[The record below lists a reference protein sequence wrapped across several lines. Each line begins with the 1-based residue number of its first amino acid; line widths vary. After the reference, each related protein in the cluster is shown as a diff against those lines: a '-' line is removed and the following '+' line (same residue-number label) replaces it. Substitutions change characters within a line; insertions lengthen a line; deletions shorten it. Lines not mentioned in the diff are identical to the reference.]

1 MKIKSSALLLALG
14 IVAICSLLAAQ
25 QTKST
30 AAVTIAVK
38 DESGAVVPH
47 AQIELSPSPATTP
60 QNLETGENGALP
72 LNLTPGDYNLYVT
85 VPGFKRWSQHIQVQ
99 GVAAQTISVVL
110 KVGPCPPG
118 SCTPVYVGGPTTL
131 LRIDQTHLGSDSQI
145 DQTFAHPYRLN
156 AVAIPAA
163 VQTSHFDGQTW
174 WNHIKFL
181 ADDKLEGRDTGSR
194 GEREAQKYAV
204 EQLERAGAESA
215 GVNGFYQPVK
225 FVSRQIV
232 EKDCSLTLIRDVE
245 GKTKREPL
253 TLGEDAI
260 ISTRVMPAPEV
271 EAPLV
276 FAGYGLKVPEKNYD
290 DFAGVDVR
298 GKIIVILAGSPSEIP
313 GALASHYQ
321 TAAERWKVL
330 RADGAVSLINPA
342 SMDIPWSRMALNRA
356 HPSMDLDYPEFN
368 ETEGAKIAVTV
379 NPASAEKFF
388 AGSGHTFE
396 EIAALGKD
404 RKPLPHFPLAVSLAA
419 KTKVDVTKIESAN
432 LVAKLPGS
440 DPALKDEYVVL
451 SAHLDHIGIGEPIN
465 GDRIYNGAMDNG
477 SGSALVLDMAASFKK
492 NPEKLRRSILL
503 VLVTGEEK
511 GLLGS
516 KYFAAHPTVPPKS
529 IVADVNVDMFLP
541 IVPLRLLT
549 VLGLD
554 DSDLGDRVRE
564 IAQSFGVTVQPDP
577 EPLRNLFV
585 RSDQYNFIRH
595 GVPSVIMSVAPEPGT
610 PEVKIFKDWLT
621 QRYHAPSDDVD
632 QPVDLAA
639 AAKYEEI
646 VRALVISVANGDH
659 RPQWK
664 PDSFFRRYAEP
675 VNIGQ

>member
-1 MKIKSSALLLALG
+1 MKIKSSTLLLVATL
-14 IVAICSLLAAQ
+14 IAICPLLLAQ

-30 AAVTIAVK
+30 ASVTIVVT
-38 DESGAVVPH
+38 DPTGAVIPH
-47 AQIELSPSPATTP
+47 AQIKLSPEPTAASTW
-60 QNLETGENGALP
+60 ETG
-72 LNLTPGDYNLYVT
+72 GDGRL
-85 VPGFKRWSQHIQVQ
+85 
-99 GVAAQTISVVL
+99 SVDL
-110 KVGPCPPG
+110 PPG
-118 SCTPVYVGGPTTL
+118 SYQLSASSPHFLTETKHLKVQEGDDQPVFVKLRWDGVGTVVEMGHPNGPL
-131 LRIDQTHLGSDSQI
+131 QVLPVDQSLPS
-145 DQTFAHPYRLN
+145 TFHNSSHAQVFSS
-156 AVAIPAA
+156 A
-163 VQTSHFDGQTW
+163 HFDGQTW
-174 WNHIKFL
+174 WYHVKFL

-204 EQLERAGAESA
+204 EQLKSAGAEPA
-215 GVNGFYQPVK
+215 GINGFYQPVK

-232 EKDCSLTLIRDVE
+232 ERDCSLTLIRDS
-245 GKTKREPL
+245 KRETL

-290 DFAGVDVR
+290 DFANIDVR

-330 RADGAVSLINPA
+330 RAAGAVGIVSLPNPA
-342 SMDIPWSRMALNRA
+342 SMDIPWSRIALNRA
-356 HPSMDLDYPEFN
+356 HPSMDLDYPEFD

-379 NPASAEKFF
+379 NPAAAERFF

-419 KTKVDVTKIESAN
+419 KTKVELTRIESAN
-432 LVAKLPGS
+432 LVAKIPGS
-440 DPALKDEYVVL
+440 DPALKDEFVVL

-477 SGSALVLDMAASFKK
+477 SGSALLLDMAASFQK
-492 NPEKLRRSILL
+492 NPEKLRRSLLL

-516 KYFAAHPTVPPKS
+516 KYFAAHPTVKPES

-541 IVPLRLLT
+541 IVPLKLLT

-554 DSDLGDRVRE
+554 DSDLGNRVRD
-564 IAQSFGVTVQPDP
+564 IAQSLGVRVQPDP

-595 GVPSVIMSVAPEPGT
+595 GIPSVIMSVAPEPGSS
-610 PEVKIFKDWLT
+610 EVKIFKDWLT
-621 QRYHAPSDDVD
+621 QRYHAPSDDVN

-646 VRALVISVANGDH
+646 VRALLIDIANGGH
-659 RPQWK
+659 RPEWK
-664 PDSFFRRYAEP
+664 PDSFFRRYAQP
-675 VNIGQ
+675 VKIKE

>member
-1 MKIKSSALLLALG
+1 MKIKSSSLLLALLF
-14 IVAICSLLAAQ
+14 AISAAAQ
-25 QTKST
+25 N
-30 AAVTIAVK
+30 
-38 DESGAVVPH
+38 
-47 AQIELSPSPATTP
+47 PA
-60 QNLETGENGALP
+60 
-72 LNLTPGDYNLYVT
+72 
-85 VPGFKRWSQHIQVQ
+85 
-99 GVAAQTISVVL
+99 
-110 KVGPCPPG
+110 
-118 SCTPVYVGGPTTL
+118 
-131 LRIDQTHLGSDSQI
+131 
-145 DQTFAHPYRLN
+145 
-156 AVAIPAA
+156 
-163 VQTSHFDGQTW
+163 HFDGQTW
-174 WNHIKFL
+174 WSHIKVL

-194 GEREAQKYAV
+194 GEVEAQKYAV
-204 EQLERAGAESA
+204 EQLKQAGAEPA
-215 GVNGFYQPVK
+215 GINGFYQPVK

-232 EKDCSLTLIRDVE
+232 EKDCSLTLIRKDK
-245 GKTKREPL
+245 GKDKREPL
-253 TLGEDAI
+253 TLGEDVI
-260 ISTRVMPAPEV
+260 ISTRVLPAPEV

-276 FAGYGLKVPEKNYD
+276 FVGYGLKVPEKNYD
-290 DFAGVDVR
+290 DFAGVDLR
-298 GKIIVILAGSPSEIP
+298 GKIVVIFSGSPSEIP

-330 RADGAVSLINPA
+330 RAAGALGMVFLINPA
-342 SMDIPWSRMALNRA
+342 SMDIPWSRIALNRA
-356 HPSMDLDYPEFN
+356 HPAMDLDYPEFD
-368 ETEGAKIAVTV
+368 ETEGAKLAAYV
-379 NPASAEKFF
+379 NPAHAEKFF

-404 RKPLPHFPLAVSLAA
+404 RKPLPHFPLAFSLAA
-419 KTKVDVTKIESAN
+419 KTKVEVTKVESAN

-516 KYFAAHPTVPPKS
+516 KYFAAHPTVAPKS
-529 IVADVNVDMFLP
+529 IAADVNVDMFLP
-541 IVPLRLLT
+541 IVPLKFLT

-554 DSDLGDRVRE
+554 DSDLGDRARE
-564 IAQSFGVTVQPDP
+564 IAQSQGVKVQPDP
-577 EPLRNLFV
+577 EPLRNLFI

-595 GVPSVIMSVAPEPGT
+595 GVPSVIMSVAPEPGS
-610 PEVKIFKDWLT
+610 PEQKIFKDWLT

-646 VRALVISVANGDH
+646 VRALLVNVANDGH

-675 VNIGQ
+675 AKIGRIGIPEALGIK

>member
-1 MKIKSSALLLALG
+1 MNLKSSSFLLTFVLA
-14 IVAICSLLAAQ
+14 AACSLLVAQ
-25 QTKST
+25 ST
-30 AAVTIAVK
+30 
-38 DESGAVVPH
+38 
-47 AQIELSPSPATTP
+47 
-60 QNLETGENGALP
+60 
-72 LNLTPGDYNLYVT
+72 
-85 VPGFKRWSQHIQVQ
+85 
-99 GVAAQTISVVL
+99 
-110 KVGPCPPG
+110 
-118 SCTPVYVGGPTTL
+118 
-131 LRIDQTHLGSDSQI
+131 
-145 DQTFAHPYRLN
+145 
-156 AVAIPAA
+156 
-163 VQTSHFDGQTW
+163 QTSTNFDGQTW
-174 WNHIKFL
+174 WNHIKVL

-194 GEREAQKYAV
+194 GEREAQAYAV
-204 EQLERAGAESA
+204 EQFKKAGAEPA
-215 GVNGFYQPVK
+215 GTNGFYQPVK
-225 FVSRQIV
+225 FISRQIV
-232 EKDCSLTLIRDVE
+232 EKDCSLTLIRN
-245 GKTKREPL
+245 GKHESI

-260 ISTRVMPAPEV
+260 IGLRVMPAPEV

-290 DFAGVDVR
+290 DFAGLDVR
-298 GKIIVILAGSPSEIP
+298 GKIIVIFSGSPSEIP
-313 GALASHYQ
+313 GALASHAQ

-330 RADGAVSLINPA
+330 RAAGAIGIVSLMNPA
-342 SMDIPWSRMALNRA
+342 SMDIPWSRIALNRT
-356 HPSMDLDYPEFN
+356 HPTMDLDYPEFN
-368 ETEGAKIAVTV
+368 ETEGAKLTVTV

-404 RKPLPHFPLAVSLAA
+404 RKPMPHFPLAVSLAA

-432 LVAKLPGS
+432 LVAKIPGR

-477 SGSALVLDMAASFKK
+477 SGSALTLDMAASFKTH
-492 NPEKLRRSILL
+492 PEKLRRSILL

-529 IVADVNVDMFLP
+529 IVADINVDMFLP
-541 IVPLRLLT
+541 IVPLKLLT
-549 VLGLD
+549 VLGVD

-564 IAQSFGVTVQPDP
+564 IAQSQDVKVQPDP

-595 GVPSVIMSVAPEPGT
+595 GVPSLAMSVAPEPGT
-610 PEVKIFKDWLT
+610 PEVKLFKDWLT
-621 QRYHAPSDDVD
+621 QRYHAPSDDVN

-646 VRALVISVANGDH
+646 VRELLINIANGDH
-659 RPQWK
+659 RPEWK
-664 PDSFFRRYAEP
+664 QDSFFRRYAETAK
-675 VNIGQ
+675 N